1 MNKGNKNKPGLL
13 CVISSPSGGGKTTVI
28 RAVRQQHPEYGYSI
42 SATTR
47 ERRNRES
54 HGVDYYFLTDREF
67 DRYIEKGEF
76 IEWANVHSFRYGTLK
91 KPVEK
96 LLSAGKVVLLD
107 LDVVGGINVR
117 KTFPNQSLLIF
128 LAPPSLE
135 ELQRRLQGRKSEG
148 PAQIQERLARIPFE
162 MKYAEEYDVQIVN
175 RYLKK
180 TVKRVAE
187 EIQKAIVKLEA

>member
-1 MNKGNKNKPGLL
+1 M
-13 CVISSPSGGGKTTVI
+13 I